1 MKKRKCLAS
10 ILFAF
15 ATIAMVG
22 CGGCSKGL
30 DEASGSSGK
39 DTDLFNVVSEESTTT
54 ELESK
59 ELDIYLIGGQS
70 NAAGSTEHKYALNG
84 EFKNVGYA
92 GQVNKSYLSGS
103 AWVDNISS
111 FKRYKWKVTV
121 GHGEMAT
128 RMGPEY
134 GMAEILNDYYNGEKK
149 AFIFKSAAGATT
161 LASPYGGDFGT
172 WLPRSR
178 WEKGYDPATT
188 TTGIGYQ
195 YYTFVENFAKV
206 YQTLKENGYTP
217 KIKGMVWM
225 QGENDLE
232 VYQQYGNLLSAFISD
247 IRADLYKITGDEDVK
262 TMPFVI
268 GKVATTFQSYENPLV
283 PRFNHVQQVVADNTE
298 NCETIE
304 TADLIIVDADG
315 SIKGSDMYHFNYN
328 DMRTLGN
335 RFAQKLLEMNGMS
348 HS

>member
-1 MKKRKCLAS
+1 MKKAKYLVS
-10 ILFAF
+10 ILLAF
-15 ATIAMVG
+15 LTATMDG
-22 CGGCSKGL
+22 CGEGTKEQNDTQGSGERETDFPTSL
-30 DEASGSSGK
+30 EASTTVESESK
-39 DTDLFNVVSEESTTT
+39 DLDLF
-54 ELESK
+54 
-59 ELDIYLIGGQS
+59 LIGGQS
-70 NAAGSTEHKYALNG
+70 NAAGSTEHKFVLNG
-84 EFKNVGYA
+84 EFENVGYA
-92 GQVNKSYLSGS
+92 GQVNKSYSNGN
-103 AWVDNISS
+103 AWVDNLSS

-121 GHGEMAT
+121 GHGEMVT

-134 GMAEILNDYYNGEKK
+134 GMAEIFNDYYNGETK

-161 LASPYGGDFGT
+161 LSSPYGGDFGT
-172 WLPRSR
+172 WLPRSM

-206 YQTLKENGYTP
+206 YQTLKENGYNP
-217 KIKGMVWM
+217 KIKGMAWM
-225 QGENDLE
+225 QGENDLDS
-232 VYQQYGNLLSAFISD
+232 YQQYGNILSTFISD
-247 IRADLYKITGDEDVK
+247 LRADLYQITGDEDVK

-268 GKVATTFQSYENPLV
+268 GKVATTFQSYGNPLV
-283 PRFNHVQQVVADNTE
+283 PRFNQIQQFVADNTE

-335 RFAQKLLEMNGMS
+335 RFAQKLLEMNNAGNS
-348 HS
+348 